1 MEDGVSQ
8 PSVERYKRL
17 FEDARDGND
26 DARSESL
33 IDRDYWDGYHYTD
46 EEKKALEKRKQPA
59 TYYNEVRVAIRGL
72 VGVWEQGETD
82 PRAWPREPG
91 DEQSADVASKVLRYV
106 KDYNDWQEKRSYCAL
121 SYFVEGTAAVFVG
134 VDENNRVMI
143 ERIGFEEFFHD
154 PRSRALDFSDARY
167 MGVAKWR
174 FADELAAEYPNISPD
189 VENVMDGGAFG
200 NGGDSFDDRPSG
212 KWSSWF
218 DKKLRR
224 VFVVEMYHKEQGQW
238 QRCLFWGGGVI
249 EAGVSPYLDTNKRP
263 TCPIKARS
271 CYIDRENQRYG
282 EVRDLRSPQDAINKR
297 ESKLLHLA
305 NSRQVQ
311 ATDADMAM
319 ASDPDQVRKEAA
331 RPDGVLPPGWGI
343 VPTTDMSSGQ
353 AMLLQSARMFMQ
365 RIGQNPGVLAAQSA
379 SASGRAQQ
387 MRQAAGMT
395 DSAMTLGGLA
405 RFELSVFRACWERC
419 KQYWTAPDYIRVT
432 GDEQAPEFI
441 GINQP
446 QMGVQD
452 TIVMGPEGYPV
463 PAQVQVV
470 LGYENALAE
479 MNVDIEIDSVPD
491 TANLAAE
498 QFQALVD
505 LARSGVQLPP
515 KALIMASSLPD
526 KRKVLEEMEQPD
538 PMAQMQQQMTQ
549 IMAQLE
555 QMQRQADIEK
565 TQSETAENLAQAEA
579 ISAGSQIKA
588 FDTGLRAGSMGA
600 ANPEGRPVN

>member
-1 MEDGVSQ
+1 MENSLEA
-8 PSVERYKRL
+8 PSVDRYKRL
-17 FEDARDGND
+17 FEDARDNND
-26 DARSESL
+26 TARTESL

-46 EEKKALEKRKQPA
+46 EERAELEKRKQPA

-91 DEQSADVASKVLRYV
+91 DEDAADVASKVLRYV
-106 KDYNDWQEKRSYCAL
+106 KDYSDWQEKRSYCAL
-121 SYFVEGTAAVFVG
+121 SYFVEGTTAVYVG
-134 VDENNRVMI
+134 VDENRRVQI

-167 MGVAKWR
+167 MGIAKWR
-174 FADELAAEYPNISPD
+174 FADDVATEYPQIAEDINNSLD
-189 VENVMDGGAFG
+189 
-200 NGGDSFDDRPSG
+200 NGMGTNAGLYDDRPAGISA
-212 KWSSWF
+212 SWV
-218 DKKLRR
+218 DPKLRR
-224 VFVVEMYHKEQGQW
+224 VFVVEMYHREGGQW
-238 QRCLFWGGGVI
+238 NRCLFWGGGVI
-249 EAGVSPYLDTNKRP
+249 EASVSPFLDTNGKP
-263 TCPIKARS
+263 TNPIKARS

-311 ATDADMAM
+311 A
-319 ASDPDQVRKEAA
+319 SDPDFAMAVDPDQARKEAA
-331 RPDGVLPPGWGI
+331 RPDGVIPPGYQI
-343 VPTTDMSSGQ
+343 VQTTDMSSGQ
-353 AMLLQSARMFMQ
+353 ALLLQSARMFMQ

-405 RFELSVFRACWERC
+405 RFELQVFRACWERC
-419 KQYWTAPDYIRVT
+419 KQYWTAPDYVRVT
-432 GDEQAPEFI
+432 GDEQAPEFV

-446 QMGVQD
+446 IMGQQPA
-452 TIVMGPEGYPV
+452 IVAGPDGMPMQTMQ
-463 PAQVQVV
+463 PVV

-505 LARSGVQLPP
+505 LARAGVQLPP

-526 KRKVLEEMEQPD
+526 KRKVLEELDQPN
-538 PMAQMQQQMTQ
+538 PMAEMQAQ
-549 IMAQLE
+549 MAQVMGQLE
-555 QMQRQADIEK
+555 AMQRQANIEK
-565 TQSETAENLAQAEA
+565 TQSETAENIAQTQA
-579 ISAGSQIKA
+579 IGANLQLKA
-588 FDTGLRAGSMGA
+588 FETGTRASGVA
-600 ANPEGRPVN
+600 A

>member
-1 MEDGVSQ
+1 MAQAEGGRQLEDSMM

-26 DARSESL
+26 TARSESL
-33 IDRDYWDGYHYTD
+33 IDRDYWDGYQYT
-46 EEKKALEKRKQPA
+46 EEERRVLEARRQPA

-91 DEQSADVASKVLRYV
+91 DEDAADVASKVLRYI
-106 KDYNDWQEKRSYCAL
+106 KDYSDWQEKRSYCAL
-121 SYFVEGTAAVFVG
+121 SYFVEGTTAVYIG

-167 MGVAKWR
+167 MGIAKWR
-174 FADELAAEYPNISPD
+174 FADELAAEYPQVGQDIGNI
-189 VENVMDGGAFG
+189 MDGGSFG
-200 NGGDSFDDRPSG
+200 NGGDSFDDRPAG

-218 DKKLRR
+218 DPKLRR
-224 VFVVEMYHKEQGQW
+224 VFVAEMYHRENGVW
-238 QRCLFWGGGVI
+238 QRCLFWGGGII
-249 EAGVSPYLDTNKRP
+249 EASVSPFMDTNGKP

-271 CYIDRENQRYG
+271 CYIDRDNQRYG

-305 NSRQVQ
+305 NTRQTQ
-311 ATDADMAM
+311 AIDPDIAMATDADK
-319 ASDPDQVRKEAA
+319 VRSEAA
-331 RPDGVLPPGWGI
+331 RPDGVLPVGWGI

-353 AMLLQSARMFMQ
+353 ALLLQSARMFMQ

-387 MRQAAGMT
+387 LRQAAGMT

-405 RFELSVFRACWERC
+405 RFELAVFRACWERC
-419 KQYWTAPDYIRVT
+419 KQFWKAPDYIRVT
-432 GDEQAPEFI
+432 GDEQAAEFV

-446 QMGVQD
+446 IMGQRPD
-452 TIVMGPEGYPV
+452 IVAGPDGMPMQAMV
-463 PAQVQVV
+463 PVV
-470 LGYENALAE
+470 LGYKNALAE

-505 LARSGVQLPP
+505 LARSGIQLPP

-526 KRKVLEEMEQPD
+526 KRKVLDEMEQPD
-538 PMAQMQQQMTQ
+538 PMSQMQAQMAQV
-549 IMAQLE
+549 MAQLE
-555 QMQRQADIEK
+555 AMQRQADIEK
-565 TQSETAENLAQAEA
+565 TQSETAENVAQTQALGA
-579 ISAGSQIKA
+579 RLQLDA
-588 FDTGLRAGSMGA
+588 FQMGTQAGA
-600 ANPEGRPVN
+600 A

>member
-1 MEDGVSQ
+1 MED
-8 PSVERYKRL
+8 SVKPTYDLERYKRL

-46 EEKKALEKRKQPA
+46 EELKALERRKQPA
-59 TYYNEVRVAIRGL
+59 TYYNEVRVSIRGL

-91 DEQSADVASKVLRYV
+91 DEASADVASKVLRYV
-106 KDYNDWQEKRSYCAL
+106 KDYSDWQEKRSYCAL
-121 SYFVEGTAAVFVG
+121 SYFVEGTAAVIVE
-134 VDENNRVMI
+134 VDENRRPVI

-154 PRSRALDFSDARY
+154 PRSRQLDFGDARY
-167 MGVAKWR
+167 MGIAKWR
-174 FADELAAEYPNISPD
+174 FADELAADFPEQAEAILG
-189 VENVMDGGAFG
+189 VMEGGAFG

-218 DKKLRR
+218 DRKLRR
-224 VFVVEMYHKEQGQW
+224 VFVVEMYHKESGVW
-238 QRCLFWGGGVI
+238 HRCLFYGGGVL
-249 EAGVSPYLDTNKRP
+249 EASVSPYQDTHGRP

-311 ATDADMAM
+311 A
-319 ASDPDQVRKEAA
+319 SDPDIALSVDPDLARKEAA
-331 RPDGVLPPGWGI
+331 RPDGVLPPGYAI

-353 AMLLQSARMFMQ
+353 ALLLQSARMFMQ

-387 MRQAAGMT
+387 MRQMAGMT

-405 RFELSVFRACWERC
+405 RFELAVFRACWERC
-419 KQYWTAPDYIRVT
+419 KQFWTAPDYIRVT

-441 GINQP
+441 GINRPITQQVSALVP
-446 QMGVQD
+446 GPDGMPVQ
-452 TIVMGPEGYPV
+452 
-463 PAQVQVV
+463 AVQEVI
-470 LGYENALAE
+470 LGYENRLAE

-505 LARSGVQLPP
+505 LARAGVQLPP

-538 PMAQMQQQMTQ
+538 PMAQMQQQMAAM
-549 IMAQLE
+549 MAQIEL
-555 QMQRQADIEK
+555 MQRQANVEK
-565 TQSETAENLAQAEA
+565 TQSETMENIAQANAIGANTQLKAFEA
-579 ISAGSQIKA
+579 GARAGSQ
-588 FDTGLRAGSMGA
+588 GA
-600 ANPEGRPVN
+600 AAGL

>member
-1 MEDGVSQ
+1 MENSLEAA
-8 PSVERYKRL
+8 SVDRYKRL
-17 FEDARDGND
+17 FEDARDNND
-26 DARSESL
+26 TARTESL

-46 EEKKALEKRKQPA
+46 EERAELEKRKQPA

-91 DEQSADVASKVLRYV
+91 DEDAADVASKVLRYV
-106 KDYNDWQEKRSYCAL
+106 KDYSDWQEKRSYCAL
-121 SYFVEGTAAVFVG
+121 SYFVEGTTAVYVG
-134 VDENNRVMI
+134 VDENRRVQI

-167 MGVAKWR
+167 MGIAKWR
-174 FADELAAEYPNISPD
+174 FADDVATEYPQIAEDINNSLD
-189 VENVMDGGAFG
+189 
-200 NGGDSFDDRPSG
+200 NGMGTNAGLYDDRPAGISA
-212 KWSSWF
+212 SWV
-218 DKKLRR
+218 DPKLRR
-224 VFVVEMYHKEQGQW
+224 VFVVEMYHREGGQW
-238 QRCLFWGGGVI
+238 NRCLFWGGGVI
-249 EAGVSPYLDTNKRP
+249 EASVSPFLDTNGKP
-263 TCPIKARS
+263 TNPIKARS

-311 ATDADMAM
+311 A
-319 ASDPDQVRKEAA
+319 SDPDFAMAVDPDQARKEAA
-331 RPDGVLPPGWGI
+331 RPDGVIPPGYQI
-343 VPTTDMSSGQ
+343 VQTTDMSSGQ
-353 AMLLQSARMFMQ
+353 ALLLQSARMFMQ

-419 KQYWTAPDYIRVT
+419 KQYWTAPDYVRVT
-432 GDEQAPEFI
+432 GDEQAPEFV

-446 QMGVQD
+446 IMGQQPV
-452 TIVMGPEGYPV
+452 IVAGPDGMPTQTMQ
-463 PAQVQVV
+463 PVV
-470 LGYENALAE
+470 LGYKNALAE

-505 LARSGVQLPP
+505 LARAGVQLPP

-526 KRKVLEEMEQPD
+526 KRKVLEELDQPN
-538 PMAQMQQQMTQ
+538 PMAEMQ
-549 IMAQLE
+549 AQLAQVMGQLE
-555 QMQRQADIEK
+555 AMQRQADIEK
-565 TQSETAENLAQAEA
+565 TQSETAENIAQTQA
-579 ISAGSQIKA
+579 IGANLQLKA
-588 FDTGLRAGSMGA
+588 FETGTRASGVA
-600 ANPEGRPVN
+600 A

>member
-1 MEDGVSQ
+1 MENSLEA
-8 PSVERYKRL
+8 PSVDRYKRL
-17 FEDARDGND
+17 FEDARDNND
-26 DARSESL
+26 TARTESL

-46 EEKKALEKRKQPA
+46 EERAELEKRKQPA

-91 DEQSADVASKVLRYV
+91 DEDAADVASKVLRYV
-106 KDYNDWQEKRSYCAL
+106 KDYSDWQEKRSYCAL
-121 SYFVEGTAAVFVG
+121 SYFVEGTTAVYVG
-134 VDENNRVMI
+134 VDENRRVQI

-167 MGVAKWR
+167 MGIAKWR
-174 FADELAAEYPNISPD
+174 FADDVATEYPQIAEDINNSLD
-189 VENVMDGGAFG
+189 
-200 NGGDSFDDRPSG
+200 NGMGTNAGLYDDRPAGISA
-212 KWSSWF
+212 SWV
-218 DKKLRR
+218 DPKLRR
-224 VFVVEMYHKEQGQW
+224 VFVVEMYHREGGQW
-238 QRCLFWGGGVI
+238 NRCLFWGGGVI
-249 EAGVSPYLDTNKRP
+249 EASVSPFLDTNGKP
-263 TCPIKARS
+263 TNPIKARS

-311 ATDADMAM
+311 A
-319 ASDPDQVRKEAA
+319 SDPDFAMAVDPDQARKEAA
-331 RPDGVLPPGWGI
+331 RPDGVIPPGYQI
-343 VPTTDMSSGQ
+343 VQTTDMSSGQ
-353 AMLLQSARMFMQ
+353 ALLLQSARMFMQ

-432 GDEQAPEFI
+432 GDEQAPEFV

-446 QMGVQD
+446 IMGQQPA
-452 TIVMGPEGYPV
+452 IVAGPDGMPMQAMQ
-463 PAQVQVV
+463 PVV

-505 LARSGVQLPP
+505 LARAGVQLPP

-526 KRKVLEEMEQPD
+526 KRKVLEELDQPN
-538 PMAQMQQQMTQ
+538 PMAEMQ
-549 IMAQLE
+549 AQLAQVMGQLE
-555 QMQRQADIEK
+555 AMQRQADIEK
-565 TQSETAENLAQAEA
+565 TQSETAENIAQTQA
-579 ISAGSQIKA
+579 IGANLQLKA
-588 FDTGLRAGSMGA
+588 FETGTRASGVA
-600 ANPEGRPVN
+600 A

>member
-1 MEDGVSQ
+1 MAQREGGRQLENDLNA
-8 PSVERYKRL
+8 PSVEHYKRL

-26 DARSESL
+26 QARSESL
-33 IDRDYWDGYHYTD
+33 IDRDYWDGYHYT
-46 EEKKALEKRKQPA
+46 EEERKALEARKQPT

-82 PRAWPREPG
+82 PRAYPREPG
-91 DEQSADVASKVLRYV
+91 DEDAADVASKVLRYV
-106 KDYNDWQEKRSYCAL
+106 KDYSDWQEKRSYCAL
-121 SYFVEGTAAVFVG
+121 SYFVEGTAAVL
-134 VDENNRVMI
+134 VDVDDNGRVQI
-143 ERIGFEEFFHD
+143 SRIGFEEFFND

-167 MGVAKWR
+167 MGCAKWR
-174 FADELAAEYPNISPD
+174 FADELAADYPHIKDSISGA
-189 VENVMDGGAFG
+189 MDGGAFG
-200 NGGDSFDDRPSG
+200 AGGDSFDDRPAG
-212 KWSSWF
+212 VATGWV
-218 DKKLRR
+218 DQRMRR
-224 VFVVEMYHKEQGQW
+224 VFVVEMYHKENGKW
-238 QRCLFWGGGVI
+238 HRCLFWGGGVI
-249 EAGVSPYLDTNKRP
+249 EASISPFQDSNGKP

-311 ATDADMAM
+311 ATDPDIAM
-319 ASDPDQVRKEAA
+319 ATDPDQVRREAA

-353 AMLLQSARMFMQ
+353 AMLLQSARGFMQ

-405 RFELSVFRACWERC
+405 RFELTVFRACWERC
-419 KQYWTAPDYIRVT
+419 KQFWTAPDYIRVT
-432 GDEQAPEFI
+432 GDEQAAEFV

-446 QMGVQD
+446 QMGQQPQ
-452 TIVMGPEGYPV
+452 IVADAYGMPQMAMV
-463 PAQVQVV
+463 PVV
-470 LGYENALAE
+470 LGYKNALAE

-526 KRKVLEEMEQPD
+526 KRKVLEQMEQPD
-538 PMAQMQQQMTQ
+538 PMQEMQGQMAQV
-549 IMAQLE
+549 MAQLE

-579 ISAGSQIKA
+579 IGANLQLRA
-588 FDTGLRAGSMGA
+588 FDAGTRVGGLVA
-600 ANPEGRPVN
+600 